1 MDSFPTA
8 RVLQPK
14 DAGRV
19 ELSSVPGESSS
30 QPPLLAFGHLP
41 VIPAS
46 FCLALE
52 LGAGLSV
59 FLSIR
64 DLNQSS
70 RVWVSFISPQD
81 TVWHKPGL
89 QKSSEWMDIFEFQ
102 SFWFGG
108 TGRLSNPIPYLI
120 SRIPVQIIWCVLFQ
134 SLPAYFPSWETHC
147 CSGQP
152 ILFLKT
158 ALFLELSN
166 FVQYS

>member
-1 MDSFPTA
+1 MGENKCLLHWTVTQINGYLAKCPALNKCLIKYTNYVDSFPTA

-14 DAGRV
+14 DAGQG

-41 VIPAS
+41 VILAS

-59 FLSIR
+59 VLSIR

-70 RVWVSFISPQD
+70 RGWVSFISPQD

-89 QKSSEWMDIFEFQ
+89 QKSSE
-102 SFWFGG
+102 
-108 TGRLSNPIPYLI
+108 
-120 SRIPVQIIWCVLFQ
+120 
-134 SLPAYFPSWETHC
+134 
-147 CSGQP
+147 
-152 ILFLKT
+152 
-158 ALFLELSN
+158 
-166 FVQYS
+166 